1 MDTPSKNDEKKQS
14 SDNGFWKRQFIGI
27 PTYKQNIFDGI
38 FGIVLPIACLIGDPV
53 VFKADVGR
61 PMIPSN
67 YIIIC
72 YWLIFLAILS
82 LVICLQYR
90 PKSLILSAIL
100 LLGSIISFVIGVN
113 LLPLSVF
120 ALLIVIGIFGFTP
133 LFTGFVYLRNAYRTF
148 IACRNQLTAKQ
159 IILAITTITLITGIP
174 MFAQVY
180 ANHEA
185 QDAFNNILAGDIEKG
200 ETSIKRL
207 KWLKIFVDTDEL
219 AWQYEQIDDSQKQQL
234 IAKAYKELTGE
245 DIEERLNAL
254 YYYD

>member
-1 MDTPSKNDEKKQS
+1 
-14 SDNGFWKRQFIGI
+14 
-27 PTYKQNIFDGI
+27 
-38 FGIVLPIACLIGDPV
+38 
-53 VFKADVGR
+53 
-61 PMIPSN
+61 
-67 YIIIC
+67 
-72 YWLIFLAILS
+72 
-82 LVICLQYR
+82 
-90 PKSLILSAIL
+90 
-100 LLGSIISFVIGVN
+100 
-113 LLPLSVF
+113 
-120 ALLIVIGIFGFTP
+120 
-133 LFTGFVYLRNAYRTF
+133 
-148 IACRNQLTAKQ
+148 
-159 IILAITTITLITGIP
+159 

-180 ANHEA
+180 ANQDMA